1 MDLHNDFPKVRELLA
16 TWVLVHC
23 YDEIV
28 MVIWNSGSIER
39 VTSVLPLLTTVT
51 ISD

>member
-1 MDLHNDFPKVRELLA
+1 MDIHSDFPEVSKLLG

-23 YDEIV
+23 CDDIP
-28 MVIWNSGSIER
+28 MVIWNSGSIEH

-51 ISD
+51 KSD